1 MELGPFTVFVPST
14 KEGIQMIATVVG
26 SYPKVPNKPRPARL
40 RLAIN
45 KFDRGDMTREEL
57 DRVADEVTIE
67 VLQEQVE
74 AGLDLVT
81 DGQIRWED
89 EQTYLARNLQGV
101 SINGL
106 IRWFDTNMY
115 YRQPVIEKP
124 LAWTEPSTVR
134 DYTFATEH
142 SSKPVKA
149 VLTGPYTMAR
159 LSVDRHYNSV
169 EALAGAFAEAL
180 NEEAKALQD
189 AGATFVQF
197 NEPAI
202 LQSKDDYT
210 TFTASCARV
219 VDGLTVETGLYL
231 YFGDVEGIYPQVLDL
246 PFDLIGLDFV
256 MGAKN
261 EGLLHRTPFTKKLGL
276 GIIDARNT
284 RLEQPVAIAE
294 RIKTLGAG
302 IDPDNI
308 HVSPSAGLEFLP
320 REVAQEKLRLL
331 AEGVR
336 QAEGVLV

>member
-1 MELGPFTVFVPST
+1 
-14 KEGIQMIATVVG
+14 MIATVVG

-40 RLAIN
+40 RNAIN
-45 KFDRGDMTREEL
+45 KLDRGAITREEL
-57 DRVADEVTIE
+57 AQVADEVTIE
-67 VLQEQVE
+67 VLQEQAD

-89 EQTYLARNLQGV
+89 EQTYIARGLKGV

-106 IRWFDTNMY
+106 IRWFDSNMY
-115 YRQPVIEKP
+115 YRQPVIEGD
-124 LAWTEPSTVR
+124 LAWHEPILVR
-134 DYTFATEH
+134 DHKFAVEH
-142 SSKPVKA
+142 SAKPVKA
-149 VLTGPYTMAR
+149 VLTGPYTLAR
-159 LSVDRHYNSV
+159 LSVDRHYQSV
-169 EALAGAFAEAL
+169 EKLATAFAEAL
-180 NEEAKALQD
+180 NQEAKALQD
-189 AGATFVQF
+189 AGATFIQI

-202 LQSKDDYT
+202 LNAKDDYT
-210 TFTASCARV
+210 AFAASCARV
-219 VDGLTVETGLYL
+219 VDGLSAETALYL
-231 YFGDVEGIYPQVLDL
+231 YFGDVEGIYPQILDL

-261 EGLLHRTPFTKKLGL
+261 EALLKRTPFTKKLGL

-284 RLEQPVAIAE
+284 RLEQPQDIAE
-294 RIKTLGAG
+294 RIKQLSDG

-336 QAEGVLV
+336 QAEGVRV